1 MAFEVTSAPSV
12 SDSNLVKLARE
23 IAMDIQDL
31 ETILKQ
37 YSISDETWASLQRNQ
52 HFIRLL
58 SSQVEEWNGAL
69 NTHERVR
76 AKSAAMLEE
85 WLPEL
90 NNRMH
95 DRDIAFPAKIEAGKM
110 LGRMAGIGVA
120 AGESGPGG
128 ERFTVTINLG
138 EDSKL
143 ITFDKQLPAK
153 VIDHDPTE

>member
-1 MAFEVTSAPSV
+1 MALVIVTAPSQ
-12 SDSNLVKLARE
+12 SDINQVKLARE
-23 IAMDIQDL
+23 IAMDIHPI

-37 YSISDETWASLQRNQ
+37 YSIDDATWLQLQSNPKFAQLVASQT
-52 HFIRLL
+52 
-58 SSQVEEWNGAL
+58 EEWNGAT

-95 DRDIAFPAKIEAGKM
+95 DPEVAMPAKIEAGKM
-110 LGRMAGIGVA
+110 LGRMAGIGAADGVA
-120 AGESGPGG
+120 GTGG

-138 EDSKL
+138 EDHKL
-143 ITFDKQLPAK
+143 KFDAQLPAK
-153 VIDHDPTE
+153 VIDHDPDE

>member
-1 MAFEVTSAPSV
+1 MSSLIVSPSQ
-12 SDSNLVKLARE
+12 SDLALVKLARE
-23 IAMDIQDL
+23 IAMDIQPI

-37 YSISDETWASLQRNQ
+37 YSITSQAWEQLQRNGK
-52 HFIRLL
+52 FIRLL
-58 SSQVEEWNGAL
+58 ESQVEEWNSAL

-95 DRDIAFPAKIEAGKM
+95 DRDEALPAKIEAGKM
-110 LGRMAGIGVA
+110 LTKMAGIGVA
-120 AGESGPGG
+120 ESNAGGGG

-138 EDSKL
+138 EDHKL
-143 ITFDKQLPAK
+143 VIDKQLPVR
-153 VIDHDPTE
+153 VIEHDASE

>member
-1 MAFEVTSAPSV
+1 MATVTVLAPSQ
-12 SDSNLVKLARE
+12 SDLSLVKLARE
-23 IAMDIQDL
+23 IAMDIQPV

-37 YSISDETWASLQRNQ
+37 YSITPEAWEQLQRNSRFQ
-52 HFIRLL
+52 RLL
-58 SSQVEEWNGAL
+58 ASQVEEWNGAL

-95 DRDIAFPAKIEAGKM
+95 DQDEALPAKIEAGKM
-110 LGRMAGIGVA
+110 LTRMAGIGVA
-120 AGESGPGG
+120 TGESGAGG

-138 EDSKL
+138 EDHKL
-143 ITFDKQLPAK
+143 SFEKQLPAK
-153 VIDHDPTE
+153 VIEHDPSE

>member
-1 MAFEVTSAPSV
+1 
-12 SDSNLVKLARE
+12 
-23 IAMDIQDL
+23 MDIHPI

-37 YSISDETWASLQRNQ
+37 YSITPEAWEQLQRNSRFQ
-52 HFIRLL
+52 RLL
-58 SSQVEEWNGAL
+58 ASQVEEWNGAL

-95 DRDIAFPAKIEAGKM
+95 DQDEALPAKIEAGKM
-110 LGRMAGIGVA
+110 LTRMAGIGVA
-120 AGESGPGG
+120 AGESGAGG

-138 EDSKL
+138 EDHKL
-143 ITFDKQLPAK
+143 SFEKQLPAK
-153 VIDHDPTE
+153 VIEHDPSE